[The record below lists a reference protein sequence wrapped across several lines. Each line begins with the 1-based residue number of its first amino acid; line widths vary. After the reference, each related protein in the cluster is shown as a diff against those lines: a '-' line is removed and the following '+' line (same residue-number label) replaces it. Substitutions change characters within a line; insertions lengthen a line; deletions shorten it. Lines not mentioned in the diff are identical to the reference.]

1 MEGHYVAMTGGM
13 SIGMI
18 GYNINIAN
26 VIAAMFTACGQDIA
40 CVHESSLGHL
50 SMKASPEG
58 LYVTLDLPA
67 LVVGTVEEVPT
78 FRVKRI
84 I

>member
-50 SMKASPEG
+50 SMKASPGRSLRYTGFTG
-58 LYVTLDLPA
+58 LGCGNRRRRYQPSRS
-67 LVVGTVEEVPT
+67 G
-78 FRVKRI
+78 
-84 I
+84 